1 MNKVQALHT
10 FWNSFGIPAYDETT
24 VPDSADFPYMTY
36 SMATDSLGNIVPIPL
51 NIYYRSNSWR
61 DATLKSEEIAKRIKE
76 NGYEMIKFDKGYIYL
91 TGGTP
96 FAQRVAIDEDRAIK
110 RIYMNI
116 LAEFLCAY

>member
-36 SMATDSLGNIVPIPL
+36 SMATDRLGNIVPISL

-76 NGYEMIKFDKGYIYL
+76 NGYEMIKFDKGYVYL
-91 TGGTP
+91 TSGTP

>member
-1 MNKVQALHT
+1 MDKVQALHN

-24 VPDSADFPYMTY
+24 VPDSAAFPYMTY
-36 SMATDSLGNIVPIPL
+36 SMTTDSLGNVVPISL
-51 NIYYRSNSWR
+51 NVYYRSNSWK
-61 DATLKSEEIAKRIKE
+61 DAALKSEEIAKRIKE

-96 FAQRVAIDEDRAIK
+96 FAQRIAIDEDRAIK

-116 LAEFLCAY
+116 LAEFLCEY

>member
-1 MNKVQALHT
+1 MDKVQALHT
-10 FWNSFGIPAYDETT
+10 FWNSFGIPASDETT
-24 VPDSADFPYMTY
+24 VPDSAAFPYMTY
-36 SMATDSLGNIVPIPL
+36 SMTTDSFGNVVPISL

-76 NGYEMIKFDKGYIYL
+76 NEYEMIKFDKGYIYL

-96 FAQRVAIDEDRAIK
+96 FAQRIAIDEDRAIK

-116 LAEFLCAY
+116 LAEFLCEY

>member
-1 MNKVQALHT
+1 MDKEQAIHN

-24 VPDSADFPYMTY
+24 VPDSAVFPYITY
-36 SMATDSLGNIVPIPL
+36 SMATDSIGNVVPISL

-61 DATLKSEEIAKRIKE
+61 DVTLKSEEIAKRIKE
-76 NGYEMIKFDKGYIYL
+76 NGYEMITFDKGYIYL

-116 LAEFLCAY
+116 LAEFLCEY

>member
-1 MNKVQALHT
+1 MDKVQALHN

-24 VPDSADFPYMTY
+24 VPDSAAFPYMTY
-36 SMATDSLGNIVPIPL
+36 SMTTDSLGNAVPISL
-51 NIYYRSNSWR
+51 NIYYRSNSWK

-116 LAEFLCAY
+116 LAEFLCEY

>member
-1 MNKVQALHT
+1 MDKVQALHN
-10 FWNSFGIPAYDETT
+10 FWNSFEIPAYDETT
-24 VPDSADFPYMTY
+24 VPDSAAFPYMTY
-36 SMATDSLGNIVPIPL
+36 SMTTDSFGSVVPISL
-51 NIYYRSNSWR
+51 NIYYRSNSWK

-116 LAEFLCAY
+116 LAEFLCEY

>member
-1 MNKVQALHT
+1 MDKVQALHN

-24 VPDSADFPYMTY
+24 VPDSAAFPYMTY
-36 SMATDSLGNIVPIPL
+36 SMTTDSLGNVVPISL

-61 DATLKSEEIAKRIKE
+61 DATLKSEEIAKQIKE
-76 NGYEMIKFDKGYIYL
+76 NGYEIIPFDKGYIYL

-96 FAQRVAIDEDRAIK
+96 FAQRIAIDEDRAIK

-116 LAEFLCAY
+116 LAEFLCEY

>member
-1 MNKVQALHT
+1 MDKVQALHN

-24 VPDSADFPYMTY
+24 VPDSAAFPYMTY
-36 SMATDSLGNIVPIPL
+36 SMTTDSFGNVVPISL
-51 NIYYRSNSWR
+51 NIYYRSNSWK
-61 DATLKSEEIAKRIKE
+61 DAALKSEEIAKRIKE

-96 FAQRVAIDEDRAIK
+96 FAQRIAIDEDRAIK

-116 LAEFLCAY
+116 LAEFLCEY